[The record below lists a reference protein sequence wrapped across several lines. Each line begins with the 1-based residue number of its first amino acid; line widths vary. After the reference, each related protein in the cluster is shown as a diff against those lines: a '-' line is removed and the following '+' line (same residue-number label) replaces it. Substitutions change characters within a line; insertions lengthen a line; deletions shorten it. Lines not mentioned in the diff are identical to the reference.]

1 MDFRSDLLLL
11 RFIPKSF
18 LSDTVFFFEHSAL
31 ASHLTAF

>member
-18 LSDTVFFFEHSAL
+18 LSDTFFEHSVL